1 MLKPHSHRP
10 SPELRTTSQHSA
22 EHDPAKQAVLEQ
34 EAEIT
39 SSLSAI
45 YGEERDD
52 LKVVARGGGWVTRF
66 LLRTIIVLLVLCVLA
81 VAGYFGYQKFVPS
94 TRDGKPLTMSFVAFD
109 TLQSGAPAT
118 IELNYV
124 NQTRYPLTG
133 VALDVNLPQG
143 FVMKTS
149 TPAATSVQDMIWN
162 LGTLPGGSDG
172 KIIIDGVWNVDVP
185 STTGIQAL
193 ATYQPANFNAQF
205 HDIVTKTVST
215 DTSTTE
221 VVIDAPESANAGEA
235 VVYTVHVKNTGTE
248 TLIAPQVSVIL
259 PTGFFVQKSVP
270 VLPSGGAVVY
280 TLPDVLA
287 NTEST
292 IVLTGAFA
300 SDVLGAQ
307 MLTATSGIGNGQR
320 FSPQATA
327 SKSIDVKG
335 SVLGLTMVG
344 NGVNGDVVTDPGS
357 LLHVSLRI
365 ENTGDTPVSD
375 ATALLDFTADDN
387 IPIDWKTA
395 VFAGGKATAKG
406 ITFDTKAIG
415 VLAPKD
421 HVVLNLGFPLKTDLA
436 AVSSAFSM
444 VFSAT
449 QGGITVQATPMK
461 VTLNSD
467 ASLSSVL
474 RFYDNDGSP
483 LGSGPL
489 PPVVGQT
496 THYRGIWSVV
506 GGAHGLNSVTVSATL
521 PDGVVWD
528 DFSTA
533 TSGTM
538 TFDATSRVVLWTI
551 SSIPEG
557 STAVAARFSLSVVPV
572 TADVGFAKN
581 MLGKA
586 TLRAKD
592 DLTDAVLERSVD
604 GVTTACEGDVLVT
617 GKGTVKQ

>member
-1 MLKPHSHRP
+1 MLKRHSH
-10 SPELRTTSQHSA
+10 SHA
-22 EHDPAKQAVLEQ
+22 GEHDPEKQAVLEQ

-52 LKVVARGGGWVTRF
+52 LKVVAKGGSWVTRF
-66 LLRTIIVLLVLCVLA
+66 LLRTIIVLFVLCLLVI
-81 VAGYFGYQKFVPS
+81 VGYFGYQKFAPS
-94 TRDGKPLTMSFVAFD
+94 TREGKPLAMNFVAFD
-109 TLQSGAPAT
+109 TLQSGASAT
-118 IELNYV
+118 IELDYV
-124 NQTRYPLTG
+124 NQTSYPLTG

-149 TPAATSVQDMIWN
+149 TPVATSVQDMIWN

-205 HDIVTKTVST
+205 HDIATKTIST
-215 DTSTTE
+215 DTSTTS
-221 VVIDAPESANAGEA
+221 VTIDAPESANAGEA
-235 VVYTVHVKNTGTE
+235 VVYTIHVKNVGME
-248 TLIAPQVSVIL
+248 ALVAPQVSVIL

-270 VLPSGGAVVY
+270 ELPSGGAVVY
-280 TLPDVLA
+280 TLPDIGS

-307 MLTATSGIGNGQR
+307 MLMATSGIASGQR

-357 LLHVSLRI
+357 LLHLSLRI
-365 ENTGDTPVSD
+365 ENTGDAPIAD
-375 ATALLDFTADDN
+375 ATALLDFTAEDN

-395 VFAGGKATAKG
+395 VLAGGKSTAQG
-406 ITFDTKAIG
+406 IAFDAKAIG
-415 VLAPKD
+415 TLAPKD

-436 AVSSAFSM
+436 AVSSTFSI
-444 VFSAT
+444 VFRAT
-449 QGGITVQATPMK
+449 QGGITVQATPMN

-489 PPVVGQT
+489 PPTVGQT
-496 THYRGIWSVV
+496 THYRGIWNVV

-533 TSGTM
+533 TSGTV
-538 TFDATSRVVLWTI
+538 TFDPTSRVILWTI

-557 STAVAARFSLSVVPV
+557 STAVTARFSLSVTPV
-572 TADVGFAKN
+572 ASDVGFSKN
-581 MLGKA
+581 MLGKT
-586 TLRAKD
+586 TLQAKD
-592 DLTDAVLERSVD
+592 DQTDAVLERSVD
-604 GVTTACEGDVLVT
+604 GVTTACDGDALVT